1 MSHELAARPVDD
13 GRGAGAPVAA
23 ASADGAAF
31 FDTVP
36 DPAVRAPAALD
47 PHALVLG
54 EALKDRVYTVSATAP
69 RSQQAALGFSEV
81 GHPCA
86 RRLSHRLAGTPVV
99 HRGDPLPALFGT
111 GLHQVLADGF
121 ARLDA
126 HVGRYLLEQPVSY
139 RGIPGCCDGYDRRL
153 RTVWDWKTT
162 TLRSISRIRR
172 EGPPTASVIQVNG
185 YAAGLIAAGE
195 TVDAVA
201 LVYLPRDGALEEMYV
216 WRSPFDRTVID
227 AAIDRVDALRGT
239 DPAQV
244 PASTSPLCGWC
255 PFYRRDHTDL
265 ATGCPGAG

>member
-1 MSHELAARPVDD
+1 MPH
-13 GRGAGAPVAA
+13 
-23 ASADGAAF
+23 
-31 FDTVP
+31 
-36 DPAVRAPAALD
+36 PAVRAPAALD

-54 EALKDRVYTVSATAP
+54 EALKDRVHTLSATAP

-81 GHPCA
+81 GQPCD

-99 HRGDPLPALFGT
+99 HRPDPLPALFGT
-111 GLHQVLADGF
+111 GLHQVLAEGF
-121 ARLDA
+121 ARLERWA
-126 HVGRYLLEQPVSY
+126 QVGRYALERSVTY
-139 RGIPGCCDGYDRRL
+139 RGITGSCDGYDRRL
-153 RTVWDWKTT
+153 RTTFDWKTT

-216 WRSPFDRTVID
+216 WRGPFERPVID